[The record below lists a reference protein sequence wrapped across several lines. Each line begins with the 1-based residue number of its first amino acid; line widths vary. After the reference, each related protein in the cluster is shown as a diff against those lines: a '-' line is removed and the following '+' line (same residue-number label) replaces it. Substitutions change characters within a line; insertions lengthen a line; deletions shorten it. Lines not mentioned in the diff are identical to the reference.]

1 MPRLTRRLPA
11 PNRSTIALRSFL
23 LLLNVDL
30 VLSLL
35 LAFLIARRI
44 VAVWSERRKG
54 SAGSR
59 LHVKLVVWFGLV
71 SVVPA
76 IVVGV
81 FSVSFFNF
89 GVRSWFSERV
99 RTALNESRAAAEI
112 YLKEHKR
119 NIRADATAMANDLN
133 RDAIIVLQNNPKRL
147 NEAIKI
153 QATIRE
159 LNEALVFDGTGKI
172 LARAGLT
179 YLLEFET
186 VPPVA
191 MEQARRGEIALM
203 TSENDDRVR
212 ALVRLE
218 SPSEI
223 FLYVGRLVDPVVL
236 SHMKRSEGAVENLN
250 NSRSSVQTFRSIS
263 H

>member
-1 MPRLTRRLPA
+1 MSRMGRRLSIPILRIILKASSSLMFCCFIRRPLAFSIRARSSRRCLVLVTSWRILAISLAAAAVASGAATYATLAGSKSFDDSPA
-11 PNRSTIALRSFL
+11 IVL

-89 GVRSWFSERV
+89 GVESWFSERV

-153 QATIRE
+153 YS
-159 LNEALVFDGTGKI
+159 G
-172 LARAGLT
+172 
-179 YLLEFET
+179 
-186 VPPVA
+186 
-191 MEQARRGEIALM
+191 
-203 TSENDDRVR
+203 
-212 ALVRLE
+212 
-218 SPSEI
+218 
-223 FLYVGRLVDPVVL
+223 
-236 SHMKRSEGAVENLN
+236 
-250 NSRSSVQTFRSIS
+250 
-263 H
+263 